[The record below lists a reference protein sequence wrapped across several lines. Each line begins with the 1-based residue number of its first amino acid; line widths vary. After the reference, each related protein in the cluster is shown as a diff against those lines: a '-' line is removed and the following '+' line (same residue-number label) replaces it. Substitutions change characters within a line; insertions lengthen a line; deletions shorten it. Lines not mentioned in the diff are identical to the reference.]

1 MVPADRRGSFKD
13 DDKLVAA
20 KICVEVR
27 RKDSSSARMNGMS
40 RNKKFTGGDWTRL
53 TMCRPLNEVEAAR
66 LSLQE
71 TTTLCQAAGG
81 CRMSMKRIWV
91 VGAGF
96 LGLWVG
102 LLMVQ
107 TGSAL
112 AQQTAVQKDAPGKI
126 HLDVAVTTS
135 KGDPAGAL
143 SKQQFTVLDNK
154 QPRRIAS
161 FAAVRGKA
169 AAVEVVIVIDSVNT
183 PYTYLE
189 YQRNQ
194 IMNYLRSD
202 GGKLPY
208 RTTFAVLTDTK
219 FVLNEGGSKDGNAVA
234 NQLANTDIGLRD
246 VTRSQGFWGAADRM
260 TISLNGLRSLTQ
272 VEEKKPGRKL
282 VLWVSPGWPLLS
294 GPEVE
299 LDGSQAEEVYQN
311 AIEFSREL
319 RKADITLYSVNSWG
333 ATESLG
339 REFYYESFLDGL
351 KGPGDAEWGNLALQ
365 VLAAQSG
372 GLVLSS
378 NSVIDMMKQC
388 VADANLYYRI
398 VLNAPPDEKPNTYHR
413 IEVKVAQSDVQART
427 RAGYYSQP

>member
-1 MVPADRRGSFKD
+1 MC
-13 DDKLVAA
+13 KLLDE
-20 KICVEVR
+20 VEV
-27 RKDSSSARMNGMS
+27 
-40 RNKKFTGGDWTRL
+40 
-53 TMCRPLNEVEAAR
+53 AR

-81 CRMSMKRIWV
+81 CWMSMKRSWV
-91 VGAGF
+91 VAVGLF
-96 LGLWVG
+96 GLWFG

-107 TGSAL
+107 TGDAL

-135 KGDPAGAL
+135 KGDPVGVL
-143 SKQQFTVLDNK
+143 NEQQFTVLDNK
-154 QPRRIAS
+154 QPHRIAS
-161 FAAVRGKA
+161 FAAVEGKA

-183 PYTYLE
+183 PYTYLG

-194 IMNYLRSD
+194 IVKYLRSD
-202 GGKLPY
+202 GGKLRY

-219 FVLNEGGSKDGNAVA
+219 FTLREGSSRDGNA
-234 NQLANTDIGLRD
+234 LANELAQTDIGLRD

-260 TISLNGLRSLTQ
+260 TISLNGLRSLTRA
-272 VEEKKPGRKL
+272 EEKKPGRKL
-282 VLWVSPGWPLLS
+282 VLWMSPGWPLLS

-299 LDGSQAEEVYQN
+299 LDGSQANEVYQN

-319 RKADITLYSVNSWG
+319 RKADVTLYSVNSWG
-333 ATESLG
+333 ATESMG

-378 NSVIDMMKQC
+378 NSVVDMMKQC
-388 VADANLYYRI
+388 VADANQYYRI

-413 IEVKVAQSDVQART
+413 IEVKVAQSGVEART